1 MESQSEIPLRPIGQ
15 VRNQIKEKMRHG
27 WSQVESVITIDPGLT
42 ESLDGLEDFS
52 HIIVLFW
59 MHESAGQFPSKVHP
73 QGRSDIPLTGTF
85 ATRSPHRPNSIGMSV
100 VNLLEREGNVL
111 KVSGLDAINGT
122 PIIDIKPY
130 LPKDAVPEA
139 QYPEWVSKLDLT

>member
-1 MESQSEIPLRPIGQ
+1 MDEISFKPIGY
-15 VRNQIKEKMRHG
+15 VRNGITERMRHG
-27 WSQVESVITIDPGLT
+27 WSQVESEIIIDPGLAD
-42 ESLDGLEDFS
+42 SLDGLENFS

-85 ATRSPHRPNSIGMSV
+85 ATRSPHRPNSIGISV

-111 KVSGLDAINGT
+111 KVRGLDAINGT

-130 LPKDAVPEA
+130 LPKEVVAEA
-139 QYPEWVSKLDLT
+139 RYPEWVSRLDLT